1 MQMRGWEREIGGYHP
16 CVRSGVRLRLV
27 QRRGCLAAIAL
38 AGSLAVCAAAD
49 ARIVI
54 DTSIDGVTL
63 GMTHASAARIL
74 GKGKLEPGGANE
86 YEYRHGSYQVIFT
99 SGRASSIE
107 TFSRGQR
114 TSNGL
119 GVGASLAEVRARDPS
134 VHCSSSDG
142 ERDCYLGTIKRG
154 HIYTDFYFE
163 NGLASMTAVII
174 GEGYA

>member
-1 MQMRGWEREIGGYHP
+1 MVKRCG
-16 CVRSGVRLRLV
+16 CV
-27 QRRGCLAAIAL
+27 AAIAL
-38 AGSLAVCAAAD
+38 ASSLAVCAAAD

-54 DTSIDGVTL
+54 DSSIDGVTL
-63 GMTHASAARIL
+63 GMTHAGAARIL
-74 GKGKLEPGGANE
+74 GKEKLEPGGDDE
-86 YEYRHGSYQVIFT
+86 YEYRHDSYQLIFT

-119 GVGASLAEVRARDPS
+119 GVGASLAEVRARYPM

-142 ERDCYLGTIKRG
+142 EKDCYLGTIKRG
-154 HIYTDFYFE
+154 DLYTDFYFE
-163 NGLASMTAVII
+163 NGPSSMTAVII

>member
-1 MQMRGWEREIGGYHP
+1 MM
-16 CVRSGVRLRLV
+16 VRRC
-27 QRRGCLAAIAL
+27 GCLAAVAV
-38 AGSLAVCAAAD
+38 AGSLALCSAAD

-54 DTSIDGVTL
+54 DTSIDGVAL
-63 GMTHASAARIL
+63 GMTHAGAARIL
-74 GKGKLEPGGANE
+74 GKGKLEPGGGNE
-86 YEYRHGSYQVIFT
+86 YEYRHDSYQLIFT

-119 GVGASLAEVRARDPS
+119 GVGASLAEVRARYPG
-134 VHCSSSDG
+134 VHCSLSNG

-154 HIYTDFYFE
+154 HLYTDFYFE
-163 NGLASMTAVII
+163 NGPSSMTAVII

>member
-1 MQMRGWEREIGGYHP
+1 
-16 CVRSGVRLRLV
+16 VRLRRFR
-27 QRRGCLAAIAL
+27 RRGCVTAIAL
-38 AGSLAVCAAAD
+38 AGSLAVCAAAG

-63 GMTHASAARIL
+63 GMTHARAARIL
-74 GKGKLEPGGANE
+74 GKGTLEAGGGNE

-107 TFSRGQR
+107 TFSPGQR

-119 GVGASLAEVRARDPS
+119 GVGASLAEVRARDPG
-134 VHCSSSDG
+134 VHCSSSNG
-142 ERDCYLGTIKRG
+142 EMDCYLGSIKRG
-154 HIYTDFYFE
+154 HLYTDFYFE
-163 NGLASMTAVII
+163 NGPSSITAVII